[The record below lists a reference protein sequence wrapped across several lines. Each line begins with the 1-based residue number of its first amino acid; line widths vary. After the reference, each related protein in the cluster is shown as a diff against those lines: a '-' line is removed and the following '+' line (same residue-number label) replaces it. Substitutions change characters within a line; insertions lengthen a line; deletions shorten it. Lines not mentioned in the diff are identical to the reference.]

1 MGINKAEKVKIIVSF
16 KVKNQ
21 EDQFLIQL
29 RNV

>member
-21 EDQFLIQL
+21 EDPFLYSTM
-29 RNV
+29 